1 MAEEEKRIRTL
12 FLTYE
17 GDNDSADTFMVVLG
31 SVAENFRG
39 ITVIE
44 YQDDTVFA
52 EDEDAMAVLH
62 KLATGAE
69 RLTPS
74 QQAELKAFTLALGE
88 WDGGE
93 SPNA

>member
-1 MAEEEKRIRTL
+1 METTLKEERIRIL
-12 FLTYE
+12 FLTYSA
-17 GDNDSADTFMVVLG
+17 DDDAADTFMVVLG

-39 ITVIE
+39 VTVVE

-52 EDEDAMAVLH
+52 EDEGAMAVLH

-69 RLTPS
+69 RLTES

-88 WDGGE
+88 WEGGE
-93 SPNA
+93 SP